1 MKKIFLIILVLAILI
16 ILGLIFFK
24 FYPIINKEKGR
35 HFSNFQTNFS
45 QKNKM
50 GRILM
55 VLAFRDFRDEE
66 YFIPKEIL
74 TSAGYFVDTCSSQ
87 QGVAVGVS
95 GGEAEVNYLPE
106 EVNALNYEGVVFV
119 GGPGMAKE
127 LDNTRFQNLAKDF
140 YAANKLIG
148 AICIAPAL
156 LAKAGILKNKNA
168 TVWSSALDKSAIK
181 ILEENGSHYQ
191 NETVVVDGNIITAN
205 GPEAAEE
212 FGRMLVDY
220 GSKNF

>member
-1 MKKIFLIILVLAILI
+1 MKKASFIILALLVLAV
-16 ILGLIFFK
+16 LGLIFFN
-24 FYPIINKEKGR
+24 FYSIINKGKGR
-35 HFSNFQTNFS
+35 PLVNNSN
-45 QKNKM
+45 NKM

-66 YFIPKEIL
+66 YFVPREIL
-74 TSAGYFVDTCSSQ
+74 MNAGYFIDTCSSQ
-87 QGVAVGVS
+87 KGVAVGVS
-95 GGEAEVNYLPE
+95 GGEAEVNYVPE
-106 EVNALNYEGVVFV
+106 EIDALNYEAIVFV

-140 YAANKLIG
+140 YASHKLIG

-156 LAKAGILKNKNA
+156 LAKAGILKDKNA
-168 TVWSSALDKSAIK
+168 TVWTSDLDKSAIK

-191 NETVVVDGNIITAN
+191 NKTVVIDGNIITAN

-212 FGRMLVDY
+212 FGRLLVDY